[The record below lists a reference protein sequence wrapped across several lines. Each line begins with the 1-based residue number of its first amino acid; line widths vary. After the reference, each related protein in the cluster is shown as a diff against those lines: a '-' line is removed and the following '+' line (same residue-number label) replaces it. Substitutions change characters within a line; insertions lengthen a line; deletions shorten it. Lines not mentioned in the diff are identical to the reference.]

1 MVVGININNNINSF
15 ANLKQKK
22 PFAPQDTNQQ
32 KKNYQIQNFNITPDY
47 NIKLPTNY
55 TVLPTLTLE
64 NGQKIHQYKLSNGQK
79 VLLAP
84 MKVPTT
90 YINTYVNTGAINETQ
105 ENTGI
110 SHLLEHIV
118 LNDKKNELSSQEQ
131 VKLMGG
137 DMNGKTSLTQTY
149 YTIAIPQFEDKD
161 LENCIKMQASMVFN
175 PTINDQILN
184 KEKNIVKSEINMF
197 DDNTNTTELPYLNKV
212 INNLYSINT
221 NTLGKSSDVDKITPE
236 QLKEYHKTNY
246 TPESSTTIIT
256 GDIQPEKTINLIAK
270 YFNTSGKQHENKQ
283 TITPINKT
291 IRKDIIGNQAKTKAI
306 IAFDVPNNIQ
316 SKIGLKLIEKH
327 IDENQKNFVDNPDN
341 KSFTILSQN
350 ILANRNTPIA
360 ILNTSSK
367 NPEEDLKQLFK
378 NVNNYP
384 PIDDKELNKYKEDL
398 KVEFAEKLE
407 TPKTMQEL
415 LSENLNNLENLQNYN
430 KIIDTQSPE
439 VVSKAS
445 KQLDLGKASI
455 LVFHPTGTT
464 LETIKNNYK
473 NANHNINFGSLKKI
487 YNQNNNIETF
497 ILNNNIE
504 MGLYNKENSQNTI
517 INMVFQPTTTIKH
530 KEGVREVA
538 NTILENINPTPYDIR
553 KNYTDIYIK
562 PNNAIYLTTQAPT
575 EKTQNLCDFI
585 KNIKNISNE
594 LDTDCVED
602 AKANLKNNF
611 TPATRST
618 EIEANN
624 ILNINEDSIL
634 QNLENI
640 TVDDVKKY
648 FDDIFNTSSI
658 TVASTGETNK
668 TKNVIINNFNQF
680 NTVNVNTKQLSKMFT
695 QSTSKEVTTQA
706 INTKQADLATVYKYK
721 INGNLKD
728 ETSIDLLT
736 SIVSNRN
743 FDNLREKSK
752 LGYQPDTVNF
762 FAGDCGILSFGIL
775 TDTDNKSN
783 IQNAFTE
790 TQKIVNDLKRNPP
803 TDKELVT
810 AKNTLKLSILEN
822 SYKQKDI
829 TTSLLDG
836 MLSPYGAN
844 KINQKLDIID
854 TISKQDIQNTANYI
868 FQNSPHYIIRASED
882 ALIDNKNFLGNLKQS

>member
-22 PFAPQDTNQQ
+22 PFAPQDTNQP
-32 KKNYQIQNFNITPDY
+32 KENYQIQNFNITPDY
-47 NIKLPTNY
+47 NIKLPTSY
-55 TVLPTLTLE
+55 TVLPTLMLE

-137 DMNGKTSLTQTY
+137 DMNAKTSLTQTY

-221 NTLGKSSDVDKITPE
+221 NTLGKSSDVDKITLE

-246 TPESSTTIIT
+246 TPENSTTIIT

-291 IRKDIIGNQAKTKAI
+291 LRKDIIGNQANTKAI
-306 IAFDVPNNIQ
+306 IAFDSPNNIQ

-360 ILNTSSK
+360 ILKTSSK

-384 PIDDKELNKYKEDL
+384 PIDDEELNKYKEDL

-407 TPKTMQEL
+407 TPRTMQEL
-415 LSENLNNLENLQNYN
+415 LSDNFNNLEYLQNYN
-430 KIIDTQSPE
+430 KIIDAQSPE
-439 VVSKAS
+439 TVSKAS

-455 LVFHPTGTT
+455 LVSHPTGTT

-473 NANHNINFGSLKKI
+473 NANPNINFGSLKKI

-497 ILNNNIE
+497 VLNNNIE
-504 MGLYNKENSQNTI
+504 LGLYNKENSQNTI
-517 INMVFQPTTTIKH
+517 INMVFQPTSTIKH

-611 TPATRST
+611 TPTNRST

-624 ILNINEDSIL
+624 ILNIKEDSVL
-634 QNLENI
+634 QNLDNI

-648 FDDIFNTSSI
+648 FDNIFNTSSI

-680 NTVNVNTKQLSKMFT
+680 NTVNKNQKQLSKVFT
-695 QSTSKEVTTQA
+695 PSVSKEVTTQA

-736 SIVSNRN
+736 AIISNRN

-790 TQKIVNDLKRNPP
+790 TQKIVNDLKQNPP

-868 FQNSPHYIIRASED
+868 FQNSPHYIIRVSED
-882 ALIDNKNFLGNLKQS
+882 ALIDNKNFLENLKQS